1 MTRVIASS
9 STRPHSLSSG
19 SCSRRRRNLCGRF
32 GGTPLL
38 RIAACAHLEV
48 VEHLEVVTDLTTLDG
63 EVVPDHDAGGA
74 GKEEQHKQNTQ
85 KKTTTHETKH
95 NAQQHVAEH

>member
-48 VEHLEVVTDLTTLDG
+48 VEHLEVVADLTTLGG

-74 GKEEQHKQNTQ
+74 GEEDHRLQITQEMTAARDADLGARQH
-85 KKTTTHETKH
+85 
-95 NAQQHVAEH
+95 